1 MAKLIQQVV
10 KGDPDTLLVTD
21 RANELIDALN
31 ALLNMQ
37 VQQAEFGSFVVG
49 DAGNAH
55 LTLTPQLF
63 GSFGNSEKT
72 GESCTGELVSLN
84 PDSTVL
90 ANTIY
95 QTTQEG
101 ADNLAQIIANLER
114 VCVSLNTINGYI
126 STFVNTYLRVS
137 SICNPDGTITT
148 TLDNSY
154 PTPQA

>member
-1 MAKLIQQVV
+1 MAKLIQQVT

-37 VQQAEFGSFVVG
+37 VQPAELGSFVVG
-49 DAGNAH
+49 DAGNAQ
-55 LTLTPQLF
+55 LTLSPQLF
-63 GSFGNSEKT
+63 ESFGNAEKT

-84 PDSTVL
+84 PSATVS

-95 QTTQEG
+95 QTTQED
-101 ADNLAQIIANLER
+101 ADNIAQIIANLER
-114 VCVSLNTINGYI
+114 MCVSIDTLNGHFSN
-126 STFVNTYLRVS
+126 FVNTYLRVS
-137 SICNPDGTITT
+137 SICNEDGTITT

>member
-1 MAKLIQQVV
+1 MAKLIQQVT

-37 VQQAEFGSFVVG
+37 VQPAEFGSFVVG
-49 DAGNAH
+49 DAGNAQ
-55 LTLTPQLF
+55 LTLSPQLF

-101 ADNLAQIIANLER
+101 ADNIAQIVANIER

-126 STFVNTYLRVS
+126 SSFVDTYLRVS
-137 SICNPDGTITT
+137 SVCNEDGTITT

-154 PTPQA
+154 PNPQV